1 MRGRWEKAAVPVS
14 PTLSRAAAACG
25 DPAYPAFGVV
35 DARKDPGRLRL
46 QELSGRREGHLPRR
60 SIEEGRV
67 QFVLELADRVGQG
80 RLRNEQLLG
89 RPAKV
94 AGVGH
99 RGEVSQVTQ
108 LHVLSVRSWSCVM
121 ADTFD
126 GKCQIHIEQGHVSAL
141 LMIVIDQSSA
151 RPGLGNCLV

>member
-1 MRGRWEKAAVPVS
+1 MRGRCEKAAVPVS
-14 PTLSRAAAACG
+14 PTRSRPLRPAAILRTPRSASSTPARIRAASACRNS
-25 DPAYPAFGVV
+25 PAGGQ
-35 DARKDPGRLRL
+35 R
-46 QELSGRREGHLPRR
+46 HLPGGAVEQR
-60 SIEEGRV
+60 RV
-67 QFVLELADRVGQG
+67 QFGLELADRVGQG

-89 RPAKV
+89 RPAEV

-126 GKCQIHIEQGHVSAL
+126 GKCRIHIEQGHVSAL
-141 LMIVIDQSSA
+141 LMNVIDQSSA